1 MSQLRKTLLL
11 SHAAGVVSLAGL
23 QAVIPGLPLV
33 QEALRLSDS
42 QAALLVSA
50 YLLPSVVFA
59 VPSGFL
65 ADRFGRRALFVAA
78 FTLFGLAGAATLAVE
93 SFTGLLVTR
102 VVQGAAF
109 AALLP
114 LSITMLGD
122 VVSGPNQVR
131 HQGVR
136 AVLIA
141 AGDMLWPLLGGALA
155 LLAWAAPFASS
166 VVALPLALLG
176 WRWLDAAPARMP
188 KRITLRQLGATLRTR
203 LGLAVQAAGFLR
215 FLFKYALFVLA
226 PLLLHQRGAS
236 TFFISAVLAA
246 AAATAM
252 AAAAFA
258 PLTLRW
264 TTASALLR
272 GGLVVF
278 AAAFFLIP
286 SVDNRA
292 VVVGAMLAFGLAEGT
307 FSVLSNSMLLESVG
321 DAERATFI
329 SVAGGIKNLGK
340 FLAPTVL
347 SLLVLAMSLE
357 TAFLTVGAAALL
369 AVGTMLP
376 LRRLDGRLGG
386 APEPTPSAQAGT
398 AEAGAGRT
406 PGASAPEGS

>member
-203 LGLAVQAAGFLR
+203 L
-215 FLFKYALFVLA
+215 
-226 PLLLHQRGAS
+226 
-236 TFFISAVLAA
+236 
-246 AAATAM
+246 
-252 AAAAFA
+252 
-258 PLTLRW
+258 
-264 TTASALLR
+264 
-272 GGLVVF
+272 
-278 AAAFFLIP
+278 
-286 SVDNRA
+286 
-292 VVVGAMLAFGLAEGT
+292 
-307 FSVLSNSMLLESVG
+307 
-321 DAERATFI
+321 
-329 SVAGGIKNLGK
+329 
-340 FLAPTVL
+340 
-347 SLLVLAMSLE
+347 
-357 TAFLTVGAAALL
+357 
-369 AVGTMLP
+369 
-376 LRRLDGRLGG
+376 
-386 APEPTPSAQAGT
+386 
-398 AEAGAGRT
+398 
-406 PGASAPEGS
+406 